1 MDAHHSKRGRG
12 QSVAMGD
19 SSRPKSPELN
29 YAGGYIDS
37 FGNRHFFETRFAL
50 WSFEPLRDYNCI
62 PIQDPSL
69 GKYFGIPVS
78 LFAKRVQC
86 EHHYRCVFVKVTK
99 ARSVEMQR
107 QYPHVNESQ
116 VRQCLQTE
124 IDQMTGRLIKYS
136 RIEDAKAES
145 KIHGSNPTS
154 AIKAIMQDPALVWD
168 PDLSDYS
175 DSEVVDLTRIR
186 RAGDVYDIVSVVL

>member
-1 MDAHHSKRGRG
+1 MDAHLSKRGRG
-12 QSVAMGD
+12 QSVAIGD
-19 SSRPKSPELN
+19 SSRPKSPKLD

-37 FGNRHFFETRFAL
+37 FGDRRFFETRFPL

-78 LFAKRVQC
+78 LFAKRVQL

-99 ARSVEMQR
+99 VRSVEMQR
-107 QYPHVNESQ
+107 QYRHVSKSQ

-124 IDQMTGRLIKYS
+124 IDQMTRWLIRHS
-136 RIEDAKAES
+136 RIEDTKAES
-145 KIHGSNPTS
+145 KMHGSNPAS
-154 AIKAIMQDPALVWD
+154 AIKAIMEDPALLSD
-168 PDLSDYS
+168 PDLSNYS
-175 DSEVVDLTRIR
+175 NSKVVDLSE
-186 RAGDVYDIVSVVL
+186 D

>member
-1 MDAHHSKRGRG
+1 MDAHHGKRGRG
-12 QSVAMGD
+12 QSLATAG
-19 SSRPKSPELN
+19 SSRPKSPELD

-37 FGNRHFFETRFAL
+37 FGDRRFFETGFPL
-50 WSFEPLRDYNCI
+50 WSFEPLRDYNCT
-62 PIQDPSL
+62 PIQDACL

-86 EHHYRCVFVKVTK
+86 EHHCRCAFLKVTK

-107 QYPHVNESQ
+107 QFPHVSDSQ
-116 VRQCLQTE
+116 LRHRLQSE
-124 IDQMTGRLIKYS
+124 VDQMTRRLIRNS

-145 KIHGSNPTS
+145 KIHGSNPAS
-154 AIKAIMQDPALVWD
+154 AIKAIMEDPALVSD

-175 DSEVVDLTRIR
+175 DSEVVDLSE
-186 RAGDVYDIVSVVL
+186 D